1 MESLVRKLAEDALAA
16 SHQLATVTSE
26 SKDRFLIALADRLET
41 ERESLQR
48 ANQAD
53 LQAASAAGLSDPMVD
68 RLRLT
73 PGRFR
78 AMVEGV
84 RQVAALPD
92 PVGRELA
99 RVVRPNGIVI
109 RKVRVPIGTIG
120 IIYES
125 RPNVTVDCAA
135 LCLKSGNAT
144 LLRGGREAFS
154 TNLALARTIG
164 RSLQDA
170 GLPPA
175 SVQVIP
181 TTDREALRFLLKL
194 DDLIHCLIPR
204 GGEGLI
210 RFVAENARMP
220 VIKHYDGVCNV
231 YVHADADPA
240 MARAV
245 VTNAKVSRPSVC
257 NAAENLFLDRAGINL
272 LPDIARDLIAAGV
285 EIRADGEA
293 AACLKQAGLPFN
305 PATEDDFFTE
315 YLGLILA
322 VRAVDGL
329 EEAIRSVNRYGSHHS
344 DAIIT
349 RSPEVAARFQSA
361 VDSATVYWNASTRFT
376 DGFEFGLGAEIGI
389 STDKLHA
396 RGPMGLEELTTYKYL
411 IDGNGQIRP

>member
-1 MESLVRKLAEDALAA
+1 MSPSPSADSSPGETSNGRQEMESLVRKLAEDALAA

-73 PGRFR
+73 PGRVR

-181 TTDREALRFLLKL
+181 TTDREALRFL
-194 DDLIHCLIPR
+194 R
-204 GGEGLI
+204 
-210 RFVAENARMP
+210 
-220 VIKHYDGVCNV
+220 
-231 YVHADADPA
+231 
-240 MARAV
+240 
-245 VTNAKVSRPSVC
+245 S
-257 NAAENLFLDRAGINL
+257 
-272 LPDIARDLIAAGV
+272 
-285 EIRADGEA
+285 
-293 AACLKQAGLPFN
+293 
-305 PATEDDFFTE
+305 
-315 YLGLILA
+315 
-322 VRAVDGL
+322 
-329 EEAIRSVNRYGSHHS
+329 EERRVGK
-344 DAIIT
+344 
-349 RSPEVAARFQSA
+349 EC
-361 VDSATVYWNASTRFT
+361 
-376 DGFEFGLGAEIGI
+376 
-389 STDKLHA
+389 
-396 RGPMGLEELTTYKYL
+396 
-411 IDGNGQIRP
+411 